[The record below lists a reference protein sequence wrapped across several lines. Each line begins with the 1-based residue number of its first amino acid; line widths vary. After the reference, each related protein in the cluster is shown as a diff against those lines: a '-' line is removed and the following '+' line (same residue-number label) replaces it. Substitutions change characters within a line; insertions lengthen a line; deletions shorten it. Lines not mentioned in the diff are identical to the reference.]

1 MMGNEQPKQV
11 FDWVPPGKW
20 RHGHP
25 VKSWQQ
31 VAEEVGRRQISEGFI
46 FLIMCGW
53 IGFNDDWESRI

>member
-1 MMGNEQPKQV
+1 M

-46 FLIMCGW
+46 ILIMCGW
-53 IGFNDDWESRI
+53 IGFNDDWEFRI